1 MINKTNTDWR
11 DIKHGNVIP
20 SEQYTDQPYI
30 IKTNDGAWLCT
41 LTTGTGCEGQKGQ
54 HVVTYRSYDKGKS
67 WQDYCELETGDGPE
81 SAYSV
86 LLKVPGGRVFA
97 FYNYNSD
104 NIREVPADPG
114 PTFNGSCWRV
124 DCLGDFVF
132 RYSDDH
138 GRTWSKQRYIID
150 VREMEIDRNNCFG
163 GKVRFFWNVG
173 KAFFHNNCAYVPLIK
188 IGGFGEGCY
197 TKTEGVLLKCC
208 NISFEAPENLS
219 WETLP
224 DGEFGLKTPF
234 GGGPISEE
242 HSFSVLSDGS
252 FFCVYRTIDGHPAC
266 CYSRDEGHTWTEPQ
280 YMRYAD
286 GRKIKHPRAAN
297 FAWKCSNGKFLYWFE
312 NHGGKDFEDR
322 NPAWVC
328 GGIEADSPTGRVI
341 QWTQPEIL
349 LYDNDPLIAMSYPD
363 LLEDEGLYI
372 SETQKKTARL
382 HLIDQTFLKKLW
394 NQFEP
399 SKETAK
405 DYLFMSDTPGSH
417 TLPELPN
424 FVKKNHSFSN
434 LGTEKLNNG
443 ITIEFTV
450 NTEHLSD
457 NTILLDNR
465 TLGGVGFCVMF
476 SDYNR
481 VKIMLNDGVTENHW
495 ESDPNSITANE
506 KTHHV
511 AIVIDGGSNTI
522 SFVIDG
528 KFNDGAAYRQFGWG
542 RLSPAL
548 RQVNGDN
555 QLKVYRHISTVR
567 IYSRALMTSEVINNY
582 QAEKLLAE
590 TKKINIRK
598 QKFELSSIN

>member
-1 MINKTNTDWR
+1 
-11 DIKHGNVIP
+11 
-20 SEQYTDQPYI
+20 
-30 IKTNDGAWLCT
+30 
-41 LTTGTGCEGQKGQ
+41 
-54 HVVTYRSYDKGKS
+54 
-67 WQDYCELETGDGPE
+67 
-81 SAYSV
+81 
-86 LLKVPGGRVFA
+86 
-97 FYNYNSD
+97 
-104 NIREVPADPG
+104 
-114 PTFNGSCWRV
+114 
-124 DCLGDFVF
+124 
-132 RYSDDH
+132 
-138 GRTWSKQRYIID
+138 
-150 VREMEIDRNNCFG
+150 MEIDRHNCFG

-252 FFCVYRTIDGHPAC
+252 FFCVYRTIDGHPAY

-372 SETQKKTARL
+372 SETQKKTARV
-382 HLIDQTFLKKLW
+382 HVIDQTFLKKLW
-394 NQFEP
+394 NQFER
-399 SKETAK
+399 SKEIAK
-405 DYLFMSDTPGSH
+405 DYLFRSDTPGSH
-417 TLPELPN
+417 ALPELPN
-424 FVKKNHSFSN
+424 FLKKNHSFSN

-450 NTEHLSD
+450 NTKHLSD

-476 SDYNR
+476 SEYNK

-495 ESDPNSITANE
+495 ESDPNSISTANE

-555 QLKVYRHISTVR
+555 QLKICRHISTVR
-567 IYSRALMTSEVINNY
+567 IYSRALMTSEVINNC

-590 TKKINIRK
+590 TKKINTRK
-598 QKFELSSIN
+598 QKLELSSIN